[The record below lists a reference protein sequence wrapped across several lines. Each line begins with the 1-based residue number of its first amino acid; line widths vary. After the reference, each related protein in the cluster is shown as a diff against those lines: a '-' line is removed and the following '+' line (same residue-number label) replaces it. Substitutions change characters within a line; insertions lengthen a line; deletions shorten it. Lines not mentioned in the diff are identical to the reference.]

1 MDRNTQRGIDAITQR
16 TKEIN
21 SLYHTAAAK
30 SGIPDGEVAIWSLLL
45 GSEREYSQ
53 QDLSELLFLSKQTVN
68 TIISKLVRKCF
79 VVLEHCTGS
88 RNRKVVRLTDAGSA
102 FGLEHVM
109 WIFAAEQRAM
119 EDADLQE
126 LQACLSMLDKFI
138 LKFRKE
144 ITGKA

>member
-1 MDRNTQRGIDAITQR
+1 M
-16 TKEIN
+16 
-21 SLYHTAAAK
+21 
-30 SGIPDGEVAIWSLLL
+30 
-45 GSEREYSQ
+45 
-53 QDLSELLFLSKQTVN
+53 
-68 TIISKLVRKCF
+68 
-79 VVLEHCTGS
+79 LEHCPGS

-144 ITGKA
+144 ITGKAEL